1 VLLLAI
7 VRDDQCRTVG
17 FTFPITVPVRVNK
30 SGPMFVMTNG
40 S

>member
-7 VRDDQCRTVG
+7 VRDNHCRTVG
-17 FTFPITVPVRVNK
+17 FTSPITVPVTVNE